1 VKRKLVMSFGLAVG
15 LLMICAPAFTTGYT
29 KTVDRGAQGD
39 GARAQVSSFPFDADS
54 RGCGDGQIRT
64 ISWHAFVRG
73 LATRLNE
80 AQVGVSTTQAF

>member
-1 VKRKLVMSFGLAVG
+1 VKRKLVTSFGLAAG

-29 KTVDRGAQGD
+29 KAVDRGAQGD

-64 ISWHAFVRG
+64 IGWHAFVRG

-80 AQVGVSTTQAF
+80 AQAGVSTTQAF